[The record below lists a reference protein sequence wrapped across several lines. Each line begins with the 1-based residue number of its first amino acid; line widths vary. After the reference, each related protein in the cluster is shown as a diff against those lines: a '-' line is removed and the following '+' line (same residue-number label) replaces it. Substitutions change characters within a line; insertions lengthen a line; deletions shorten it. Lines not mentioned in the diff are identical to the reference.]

1 MAALVEQ
8 KEAAR
13 LLGIDEE
20 ELKSL
25 ISKNEIFGYRDGPNW
40 KFKMEEL
47 ERVADERGVQLGAE
61 APQMGGSGIDT
72 ELETLAPVDDVLE
85 DEGESI
91 LVSEEELGASGVGT
105 ASTIIGREELDSEES
120 DVKLAENA
128 ADSPSDIN
136 EASDVLMST
145 AGDDLLGDSQTG
157 SGAGSDVMAESSSE
171 SGSATGIGLGDDDA
185 LDVELEIDGMGS
197 DALSAGDSLSLDGG
211 SDALALDDDDD
222 PDSLALDDGW
232 DDESPTQ
239 LGTGAPDASA
249 DDEEDDLI
257 LSTALD
263 DDESALALGE
273 DENIDLGSGVGS
285 DVTLGS
291 GDSGIG
297 LSNPTD
303 SGLSLEEEP
312 VELGGS
318 QVGAMALGEDD
329 MIELEE
335 ESDPEA
341 ATQLKADDDF
351 LLTPVDDD
359 ADDESDSGSQVIAL
373 DTEQFDETAD
383 TMLAAGPAVLEEDDF
398 GAAPVGAGLA
408 PAGAMMPQ
416 PMMHPAAQLPEAKYS
431 IWNVLSLMIVFA
443 LMTLTGML
451 MVDVLQSMWQYDEPV
466 AANSAVMDFV
476 LSLLPDK

>member
-13 LLGIDEE
+13 LLGISEE

-61 APQMGGSGIDT
+61 TPQVGGSGIDT
-72 ELETLAPVDDVLE
+72 DLESLSPVDDVLE
-85 DEGESI
+85 EGGGESI
-91 LVSEEELGASGVGT
+91 LGSEEELGASGVGT
-105 ASTIIGREELDSEES
+105 ASTIIGKEDLDSDES
-120 DVKLAENA
+120 DVKIADEAGDDNA
-128 ADSPSDIN
+128 A

-145 AGDDLLGDSQTG
+145 AGDDLLGDSQ
-157 SGAGSDVMAESSSE
+157 AGTEVIDDAPVAE
-171 SGSATGIGLGDDDA
+171 SGSATGIGLDDDA
-185 LDVELEIDGMGS
+185 LDVELEVGSQGS
-197 DALSAGDSLSLDGG
+197 DAGSGPDLELDDSLAIDSELEAGDSLSLD
-211 SDALALDDDDD
+211 DD
-222 PDSLALDDGW
+222 W

-239 LGTGAPDASA
+239 LGATAGDSGNL
-249 DDEEDDLI
+249 DVDSGEDDDLVLASSI
-257 LSTALD
+257 ALDDD

-335 ESDPEA
+335 EGDPDA

-359 ADDESDSGSQVIAL
+359 ADEESDSGSQVIAL
-373 DTEQFDETAD
+373 DTEQFDENAE
-383 TMLAAGPAVLEEDDF
+383 TMLSTGPAVLEEDDF
-398 GAAPVGAGLA
+398 GAAPAAGMA
-408 PAGAMMPQ
+408 PAGGVMSQ
-416 PMMHPAAQLPEAKYS
+416 PMMQQAQVPEAKYS
-431 IWNVLSLMIVFA
+431 IWNVLSLMLVFA

-451 MVDVLQSMWQYDEPV
+451 MIDVVQTMWQYDEPV
-466 AANSAVMDFV
+466 AANSTVMDFV
-476 LSLLPDK
+476 LSLIKR